1 VKRVA
6 LAAAAALAAGALL
19 GTPGGA
25 SASSGVSVTA
35 TNGPPFPVRTFVL
48 SLPNTRQ
55 LRTRDIRVTENGS
68 RVLDPTVT
76 PASRASKKAF
86 GVVLLLDTSFSMTG
100 KPLAAALSAA
110 QTFIAQRNRNEQ
122 LGAIDFNHKEE
133 VVLPLTTSS
142 HEISGV
148 FASLPR
154 VHGGTHIYDAVA
166 RAEAMLKAAHINS
179 GSIVVLS
186 DGADTGS
193 KATRAQVVH
202 SALANNTR
210 IYTIGLRDAA
220 YKPATLKA
228 LAASGH
234 GQYAETNAQALA
246 PLFDQLGQTLSNEYL
261 LRYKSFLGPNKPVRV
276 DVSVRGVGAS
286 TADYRTPAINVGTVA
301 PTFRASTPSGFW
313 GSALAIILIA
323 LLAGGVIAILVIG
336 LLRPRRSALPVRMA
350 EFVSIP
356 ELQRD
361 RKGQGSTSGTSS
373 VPGVADAPMRKSAW
387 ARFEET
393 LEIADIKMEPELIVA
408 ATFGATGLVFLLI
421 YVGTGSLGW
430 ALFALGVPYIARE
443 WVLRTLK
450 RRRERFAEQLPDAL
464 QVVASALRSG
474 HSFAGALAVV
484 VDSGSEPMKS
494 EMQRVVADEQLGVPI
509 QDSLAIVAQRMAS
522 REVEQLALVAELQ
535 REAGGNAAEVIDQVA
550 ETVRERFDLKR
561 LIKTLTTQGR
571 MSRAIVSAL
580 PVFIFIV
587 IRLENPNYFHPLTS
601 TVGGRVVLGL
611 AAVWAVLGSLVI
623 KRIVEIEV

>member
-19 GTPGGA
+19 GTAGGA
-25 SASSGVSVTA
+25 SASGGVSVAETK
-35 TNGPPFPVRTFVL
+35 GPAFPVRTFVL

-68 RVLDPTVT
+68 GVLNPTLT

-86 GVVLLLDTSFSMTG
+86 GVVLLLDTSFSMAG
-100 KPLAAALSAA
+100 EPIESALSAA
-110 QTFIAQRNRNEQ
+110 QTFVAQRNRNEQ

-142 HEISGV
+142 HEISGA

-154 VHGGTHIYDAVA
+154 LHGGTHIYDAVA
-166 RAEAMLKAAHINS
+166 RAEAMLKAAHISS

-193 KATRAQVVH
+193 KTTRAQVVR

-210 IYTIGLRDAA
+210 IYTIGLRDEA
-220 YKPATLKA
+220 YEPATLKA

-234 GQYAETNAQALA
+234 GQYAEANPQALA

-276 DVSVRGVGAS
+276 DVSVKGVGAS
-286 TADYRTPAINVGTVA
+286 AAAYRTPAIEVGTA
-301 PTFRASTPSGFW
+301 PTFRDSTPSGFW
-313 GSALAIILIA
+313 GSALAMILIA
-323 LLAGGVIAILVIG
+323 LLAGSVIAILVIG
-336 LLRPRRSALPVRMA
+336 LLRPRRGALPARMA

-356 ELQRD
+356 DLQRK
-361 RKGQGSTSGTSS
+361 RQGSTSGTASG
-373 VPGVADAPMRKSAW
+373 PGADDAPVKKSAW
-387 ARFEET
+387 QRFEET

-421 YVGTGSLGW
+421 YVGTGSLAW

-450 RRRERFAEQLPDAL
+450 RRREHFAEQLPDAL

-474 HSFAGALAVV
+474 HSFAGSLAVV

-580 PVFIFIV
+580 PVFIFVV
-587 IRLENPNYFHPLTS
+587 IRLESPDYFHPLTS
-601 TVGGRVVLGL
+601 TTGGRVVLGL
-611 AAVWAVLGSLVI
+611 AALWAVLGSLVI